1 MALGKK
7 IKEILRQKNMTVKE
21 LAEKTEIPPTTLY
34 SFINRDSKTGKIDFL
49 NKICTCLDIEITD
62 LIELNKDSLISLT
75 PYSLTFADGVNN
87 YDDQYAVQEQI
98 LLEFF
103 RKLNSKGKGMAINYV
118 EYLSEKPENQMGPEN
133 P

>member
-1 MALGKK
+1 M
-7 IKEILRQKNMTVKE
+7 
-21 LAEKTEIPPTTLY
+21 
-34 SFINRDSKTGKIDFL
+34 
-49 NKICTCLDIEITD
+49 
-62 LIELNKDSLISLT
+62 NKDSLISLT

-98 LLEFF
+98 LLDFF

-118 EYLSEKPENQMGPEN
+118 EYLSEKPENQIGPEN